1 MEFKISCLL
10 FIRNAEEEILM
21 IRREKAPNKGYWSPP
36 GGKLDMSAGESPF
49 ECAKREALEE
59 TGVHLEDKDLSL
71 FGYVSEKSYESTTNW
86 LMFLFDCKKVFQKLP
101 EDIDEGVFGF
111 FPRKSLAKLPI
122 PPSDHELVWPFY
134 DKREEGFWGIRADC
148 RASDSPKLSIEAFPH

>member
-1 MEFKISCLL
+1 
-10 FIRNAEEEILM
+10 M

-36 GGKLDMSAGESPF
+36 GGKLDMSSGESPF

-101 EDIDEGVFGF
+101 EDIEEGVFGF

-122 PPSDHELVWPFY
+122 PPSDHKLVWPFY